1 MDFTQKI
8 DAYLKRLN
16 HTIEQLNQKDISEV
30 LNVLADA
37 YQTGKKIIIFGNG
50 GSASTASHLA
60 SDFNKGVSL
69 GKSKRFKVISLCDNI
84 PTIMAISN
92 DQSYDDI
99 FLIQIQNF
107 LEPQDVVI
115 GISGSGNSINVLKAI
130 EYANQQGATTIGFTG
145 YNGGKLKEVA
155 NHSLDAN
162 IDDMQIS
169 EDIHMIFNHMMMQIL
184 CEVLV

>member
-8 DAYLKRLN
+8 DAYLKKLN

-30 LNVLADA
+30 LNILADA

-92 DQSYDDI
+92 DQNYDDI

-130 EYANQQGATTIGFTG
+130 EYANEQGATTIGFTG
-145 YNGGKLKEVA
+145 YDGGKLKEVA

-169 EDIHMIFNHMMMQIL
+169 EDIHIIFNHMMMQIL
-184 CEVLV
+184 CEVLD

>member
-1 MDFTQKI
+1 MDFTPKI
-8 DAYLKRLN
+8 EAYLKKLQN
-16 HTIEQLNQKDISEV
+16 TISQLDQHAIDSV

-37 YQTGKKIIIFGNG
+37 YQTGKNVIIFGNG

-60 SDFNKGVSL
+60 SDFNKGISL

-99 FLIQIQNF
+99 FVEQIKNF
-107 LEPQDVVI
+107 LQAEDVVI
-115 GISGSGNSINVLKAI
+115 GISGSGNSVNVLKAI
-130 EYANQQGATTIGFTG
+130 EYAKQQGATTIGFTG
-145 YNGGKLKEVA
+145 YNGGKLKEIVDY
-155 NHSLDAN
+155 SLDAN

-169 EDIHMIFNHMMMQIL
+169 EDIHMIFNHLMMQIL
-184 CEVLV
+184 CEELS

>member
-60 SDFNKGVSL
+60 SDFNKGISL

-84 PTIMAISN
+84 PVIMAISN

-115 GISGSGNSINVLKAI
+115 GISGSGNSLNVLKAI
-130 EYANQQGATTIGFTG
+130 EYANEQGATTIGFTG
-145 YNGGKLKEVA
+145 YDGGKLKEVA

-169 EDIHMIFNHMMMQIL
+169 EDIHIIFNHMMMQIL
-184 CEVLV
+184 CEVLD

>member
-60 SDFNKGVSL
+60 SDFNKGISL

>member
-8 DAYLKRLN
+8 DAYLKKLN
-16 HTIEQLNQKDISEV
+16 HTIEHLNQKDISEV
-30 LNVLADA
+30 LNILADA

>member
-8 DAYLKRLN
+8 DAYLKKLQT
-16 HTIEQLNQKDISEV
+16 TIDQLDQEAINKV
-30 LNVLADA
+30 LNILVDA
-37 YQTGKKIIIFGNG
+37 YQTGKNIIIFGNG

-60 SDFNKGVSL
+60 SDFNKGISL

-107 LEPQDVVI
+107 LKIDDVVV

-145 YNGGKLKEVA
+145 YNGGKLKKNA
-155 NHSLDAN
+155 
-162 IDDMQIS
+162 I
-169 EDIHMIFNHMMMQIL
+169 
-184 CEVLV
+184 